1 MTEEKKSW
9 IDKVFSK
16 LHSVITNLT
25 SGPKMSKFMDIH
37 YLAPFGNDGRGTKIY
52 LYPFVFVAVVA
63 VAAPLINYMIY
74 GTF

>member
-16 LHSVITNLT
+16 LHSVIANLT

-37 YLAPFGNDGRGTKIY
+37 YLLPYGNGGRGTKIY
-52 LYPFVFVAVVA
+52 LYPFVFVAVVSA
-63 VAAPLINYMIY
+63 AAPLINFAIY
-74 GTF
+74 GNF